1 MKNYYVTNVTNSQ
14 VLLYCFAGSLVTAG
28 GVVLKMATTLA
39 LNWNQQFYLD
49 PVPFHLSLYR

>member
-1 MKNYYVTNVTNSQ
+1 M
-14 VLLYCFAGSLVTAG
+14 LLYCFAGSVATAG
-28 GVVLKMATTLA
+28 GFVLKMGTALA